1 MRTLRI
7 WDLPTRLFHWA
18 LALAVAGLIVT
29 SKLGDDFLD
38 WHARL
43 GYLVLSLL
51 LFRLVW
57 GLVGGRWSRFTQFV
71 PSLQRL
77 KDYLSGRYASPAGH
91 NPLGALSVLA
101 MLAVLLVQVLSG
113 MMINDEDDGFM
124 GPLYAHVPGWLSDL
138 AGEYHEDVGQYLIYA
153 LVALH
158 LVAIAWHVRRH
169 NPKLVRAMVSGD
181 QEVATDVPPSHD
193 SAKTRTLA
201 LAVWLA
207 CVAVVLG
214 LVNNA

>member
-18 LALAVAGLIVT
+18 LALCVAGLIVT

-43 GYLVLSLL
+43 GYAVLALL
-51 LFRLVW
+51 IFRIVW
-57 GLVGGRWSRFTQFV
+57 GVVGGHWSRFTRFV
-71 PSLQRL
+71 PSVQRV
-77 KDYLSGRYASPAGH
+77 KDYLVGRYVSVAGH

-101 MLAVLLVQVLSG
+101 MLAVLLIQVLSG
-113 MMINDEDDGFM
+113 MMINDEDDGFT

-138 AGEYHEDVGQYLIYA
+138 AGEYHEDVGQFLIYG

-158 LVAIAWHVRRH
+158 LIAIVWHVRRH

-181 QEVATDVPPSHD
+181 QDVAADVPASKD
-193 SAKTRTLA
+193 SLATRLLA
-201 LAVWLA
+201 L
-207 CVAVVLG
+207 VLG
-214 LVNNA
+214 LASAGFVTWLVTTA